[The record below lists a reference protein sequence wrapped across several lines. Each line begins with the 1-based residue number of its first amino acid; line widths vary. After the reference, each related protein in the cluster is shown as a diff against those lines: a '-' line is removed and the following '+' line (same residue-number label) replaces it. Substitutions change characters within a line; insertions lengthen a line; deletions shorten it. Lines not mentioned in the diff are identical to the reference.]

1 MENTLQNTSANS
13 YGQNID
19 SGANQ
24 SQQPSIM
31 PEDIAKLARGWL
43 RDDNK
48 RVHTDNWSFSK
59 DVYIKV

>member
-1 MENTLQNTSANS
+1 MILWLWLTGYENMENTLQNTSANS

-31 PEDIAKLARGWL
+31 PKDMAKLARG
-43 RDDNK
+43 
-48 RVHTDNWSFSK
+48 
-59 DVYIKV
+59 